1 MQKRLFMTNDV
12 AKTALLPLEIALYRA
27 CKDQHGSMSA
37 IAEINGFDR
46 DRFINQCDPTKTGY
60 QQTPETM
67 IAIIKHTR
75 DPRPVDAVIEAYGNA
90 GWFEIPHPEQLGQ
103 GDFYRAIGQCG
114 IEMGEMS
121 KVVCEL
127 VSDDKVCKLDAAK
140 IKKECMDVIRAAAQI
155 MAMADAAKDGE

>member
-90 GWFEIPHPEQLGQ
+90 GWFELPDMELEPGDYFKVLGQ
-103 GDFYRAIGQCG
+103 CSL
-114 IEMGEMS
+114 EMGDLS
-121 KVVCEL
+121 KTLCTSL
-127 VSDDKVCKLDAAK
+127 SDQKLCVLERAKV
-140 IKKECMDVIRAAAQI
+140 KKECFDLIKAAATI
-155 MAMADAAKDGE
+155 MAMLDAEAGES